1 MLTILANAKLNLF
14 LRVTGRRENGYHDL
28 DMVMQSVDLSDT
40 LYFEKS
46 DEISIESD
54 ALPLCKRA
62 AEAFFAHTGIKG
74 GVTIRIDKRIPFQ
87 AGLGGASADAAA
99 TLAALMRLYETEIPE
114 PELMEIAVKLGADV
128 PFALT
133 GGCRRASGIGEKL
146 TPIVNAMQ
154 CVYLILKPDAGVC
167 TASAFKLYDEHP
179 SLTDMDSAQAAQS
192 IERGDISAFSG
203 IAFNALERAASE
215 LCPQI
220 ARILEY
226 LKDKADVC
234 FMTGSGSACVG
245 IFRDESAAKKALEGA
260 GNMASFSTIVRAAQS
275 GYVISAV

>member
-1 MLTILANAKLNLF
+1 MLKIMANAKLNLF
-14 LRVTGRRENGYHDL
+14 LRVTGIRENGYHDL
-28 DMVMQSVDLSDT
+28 DMVMQSVDLADT

-46 DEISIESD
+46 DELSIESD

-62 AEAFFAHTGIKG
+62 AEAFFAHTQIKG
-74 GVTIRIDKRIPFQ
+74 GVKIRIDKRIPFQ

-99 TLAALMRLYETEIPE
+99 TLAALMRLYETQIPE
-114 PELMEIAVKLGADV
+114 PELMQIAVKLGADV
-128 PFALT
+128 PFALK
-133 GGCRRASGIGEKL
+133 GGCRRAGGIGEKL

-179 SLTDMDSAQAAQS
+179 SLIDADSQKAAMC

-203 IAFNALERAASE
+203 VAFNALERAASK
-215 LCPQI
+215 LCPHI
-220 ARILEY
+220 ACILQY

-234 FMTGSGSACVG
+234 FMTGSGSSCVG

-260 GNMASFSTIVRAAQS
+260 SDIASFGTIVRAAQS
-275 GYVISAV
+275 GYVICAV

>member
-1 MLTILANAKLNLF
+1 
-14 LRVTGRRENGYHDL
+14 
-28 DMVMQSVDLSDT
+28 
-40 LYFEKS
+40 
-46 DEISIESD
+46 
-54 ALPLCKRA
+54 
-62 AEAFFAHTGIKG
+62 
-74 GVTIRIDKRIPFQ
+74 
-87 AGLGGASADAAA
+87 
-99 TLAALMRLYETEIPE
+99 
-114 PELMEIAVKLGADV
+114 
-128 PFALT
+128 
-133 GGCRRASGIGEKL
+133 
-146 TPIVNAMQ
+146 
-154 CVYLILKPDAGVC
+154 
-167 TASAFKLYDEHP
+167 
-179 SLTDMDSAQAAQS
+179 MDSAQAAQS

-203 IAFNALERAASE
+203 IAFNALEQAASE